1 MLTGQAFYVTPWET
15 EIMRE
20 DRSCVRRVSFQN
32 SAFDAPSKDTVMSDC
47 DHQCG
52 SCGQN
57 CAERT
62 EAPVS
67 AKAALAPASS
77 VKKVIGVVS
86 GKGGVGK
93 SLVTGLLASKMQA
106 RGAHAAVMDADVTG
120 PSIPRLFGLSGRLM
134 GDEEGFIPARSATGV
149 DVVSMN
155 LILEKPTDP
164 VVWRGS
170 IISGVVRQFWSDV
183 VWKNVDYMF
192 IDMPPGTGDVAL
204 TVYQALP
211 VDAIV
216 IVTSPQELVSM
227 IVEKAVN
234 MARLDGLDMNILG
247 LVENFSY
254 YECPRCGERQ
264 SLFGESRL
272 EEIAERHGIPHVAR
286 LPLDPAIAR
295 ACDAGAVE
303 TVASPWLDDLADAIE
318 AL

>member
-1 MLTGQAFYVTPWET
+1 
-15 EIMRE
+15 
-20 DRSCVRRVSFQN
+20 
-32 SAFDAPSKDTVMSDC
+32 MSSC

-52 SCGQN
+52 SCGQD
-57 CAERT
+57 CSERT
-62 EAPVS
+62 QSGES
-67 AKAALAPASS
+67 LKASLLPGAS

-134 GDEEGFIPARSATGV
+134 GDEKGFIPARSAGGV

-170 IISGVVRQFWSDV
+170 IVSGVVRQFWSDV
-183 VWKNVDYMF
+183 VWKDVDYLF

-204 TVYQALP
+204 TVYQSLP
-211 VDAIV
+211 IDGIV

-227 IVEKAVN
+227 IVAKAVN
-234 MARLDGLDMNILG
+234 MARLEGLDMNIIG
-247 LVENFSY
+247 LVENYSY
-254 YECPRCGERQ
+254 SICPHCGEPI
-264 SLFGESRL
+264 SVFGESQV
-272 EEIAERHGIPHVAR
+272 AETAARFGIPHVAR
-286 LPLDPAIAR
+286 LPLEPAIAR
-295 ACDAGAVE
+295 ACDAGGVE
-303 TVASPWLDDLADAIE
+303 SIASPWLDELADALE
-318 AL
+318 TL

>member
-1 MLTGQAFYVTPWET
+1 
-15 EIMRE
+15 
-20 DRSCVRRVSFQN
+20 
-32 SAFDAPSKDTVMSDC
+32 MSSC

-52 SCGQN
+52 SCGQD
-57 CAERT
+57 CSERT
-62 EAPVS
+62 QSGES
-67 AKAALAPASS
+67 LKASLLPGAS

-134 GDEEGFIPARSATGV
+134 GDEKGFIPARSAGGV

-170 IISGVVRQFWSDV
+170 IVSGVVRQFWSDV
-183 VWKNVDYMF
+183 VWKDVDYLF

-204 TVYQALP
+204 TVYQSLP
-211 VDAIV
+211 IDGIV

-227 IVEKAVN
+227 IVAKAVN
-234 MARLDGLDMNILG
+234 MARLEGLDMNIIG
-247 LVENFSY
+247 LVENYSY
-254 YECPRCGERQ
+254 SICPHCGE
-264 SLFGESRL
+264 SISVFGESQV
-272 EEIAERHGIPHVAR
+272 AETAARFGIPHVAR
-286 LPLDPAIAR
+286 LPLEPAIAR
-295 ACDAGAVE
+295 ACDAGGVE
-303 TVASPWLDDLADAIE
+303 SIASPWLDELADALE
-318 AL
+318 TL